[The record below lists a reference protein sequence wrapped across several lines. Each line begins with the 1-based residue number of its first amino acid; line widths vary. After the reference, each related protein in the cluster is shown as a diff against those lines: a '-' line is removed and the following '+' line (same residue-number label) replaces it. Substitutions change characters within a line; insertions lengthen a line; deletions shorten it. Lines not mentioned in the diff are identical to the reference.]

1 MKRRRIGKKLGS
13 LMLTLAMVLTMSVTA
28 LPVYAAGGAISL
40 TFNPEVEDLTDQ
52 TFEFSVYKVGAYG
65 HDETTGKSILVV
77 DPAVKSIAG
86 VDLKDEVFSD
96 VENAD
101 GMIDAANTIAQY
113 KDKLDSVKKAGP
125 VSIKVGDTA
134 TVATAAEAS
143 ENGIYLIVG
152 DEIKVGDNYWSPVPV
167 LVQVLNEDAS
177 FTFDKDHVNAKIK
190 RTPVA
195 YSHNVK
201 KVWNDNNDEKGL
213 RPESL
218 DVEILYG
225 DKVIDTVTLNDANN
239 WNFTWNTT
247 ESGDKTYSSEQRT
260 KKFNEAD
267 FPGEGP
273 YTYKL
278 TAEEAEGSHTWSAR
292 EVYTTDN
299 KLLYNY
305 YTQEAIGVVIN
316 EETVGSTK
324 SEDGVQEFIT
334 IGNTF
339 GTKKLIIDKTL
350 RNFATI
356 GEGMNASVV
365 FEVTGYGL
373 KDGEEVVMYHTK
385 TGLVFDKPGRD
396 SVEIDNIPV
405 NLTRIV
411 VEEVYSTNYKVEGDN
426 PVEATEEDGVY
437 TASFSNNHTPDDN
450 PPPYTGSIVNKYSKG
465 SDDKYTYKG
474 QRGLAQ

>member
-1 MKRRRIGKKLGS
+1 MKRRGIGKKLWG
-13 LMLTLAMVLTMSVTA
+13 LTLTLAMVLTMTVTA
-28 LPVYAAGGAISL
+28 LPVYAAGGSISV
-40 TFNPEVEDLTDQ
+40 TFNPEVAELTGQ
-52 TFEFSVYKVGAYG
+52 TFTFDVYKVGSYG
-65 HDETTGKSILVV
+65 RDETTGNSTLVV

-96 VENAD
+96 VENVN
-101 GMIDAANTIAQY
+101 GMINAANTIAQY
-113 KDKLDSVKKAGP
+113 KDKLTSLN
-125 VSIKVGDTA
+125 SFTIKVPGTGN
-134 TVATAAEAS
+134 AS
-143 ENGIYLIVG
+143 VTENGIYLIVG
-152 DEIKVGDNYWSPVPV
+152 DEIKVGDLYWRPVPV
-167 LVQVLNEDAS
+167 LTQVLNDDAQ
-177 FTFDKDHVNAKIK
+177 FAFDKDHVNAKIK
-190 RTPVA
+190 SKPVT

-201 KVWNDNNDEKGL
+201 KVWNDNDDEKGL
-213 RPESL
+213 RPESI
-218 DVEILYG
+218 DVEIIYG

-247 ESGDKTYSSEQRT
+247 EAGDKTYSSSQRT

-278 TAEEAEGSHTWSAR
+278 TAAEAEGSHTWAAR
-292 EVYTTDN
+292 EVFTTDN

-305 YTQEAIGVVIN
+305 YTQEEPGVVIN

-350 RNFATI
+350 KNFATI
-356 GEGMNASVV
+356 GTGMNASVV
-365 FEVTGYGL
+365 FEVTGYGQ

-385 TGLVFDKPGRD
+385 TGLVFDKPGSD
-396 SVEIDNIPV
+396 SVEVSNIPV
-405 NLTRIV
+405 NLTRLEV
-411 VEEVYSTNYKVEGDN
+411 KEVYSTNYEVEGDN
-426 PVEATEEDGVY
+426 PVDATEADGVY
-437 TASFSNNHTPDDN
+437 TASFSNNHTPNDN

-474 QRGLAQ
+474 QRGLTQ

>member
-40 TFNPEVEDLTDQ
+40 TFNPEVADLTGQ
-52 TFEFSVYKVGAYG
+52 TFEFNVYKVGAYS
-65 HDETTGKSILVV
+65 HDTTGKSILVV

-96 VENAD
+96 VENLD

-113 KDKLDSVKKAGP
+113 EDKLGTVKVGGP
-125 VSIKVGDTA
+125 VSITVGNTA
-134 TVATAAEAS
+134 TLATVS

-167 LVQVLNEDAS
+167 LVQVLNDNAT
-177 FTFDKDHVNAKIK
+177 FTFDKAHVNAKIK
-190 RTPVA
+190 STPVA
-195 YSHNVK
+195 HSHNVK
-201 KVWNDNNDEKGL
+201 KVWNDNNNEKGL

-292 EVYTTDN
+292 EIFTTDN

-305 YTQEAIGVVIN
+305 YIQEAIGVVIN
-316 EETVGSTK
+316 EETVGSIE
-324 SEDGVQEFIT
+324 SEDGAQEFIT

-350 RNFATI
+350 TNFATI

-365 FEVTGYGL
+365 FEVTGYGE
-373 KDGEEVVMYHTK
+373 KDGKEVEMYHTR
-385 TGLVFDKPGRD
+385 TGLVFDKPGTD
-396 SVEIDNIPV
+396 SVEVGNIPV
-405 NLTRIV
+405 NLTRLEV
-411 VEEVYSTNYKVEGDN
+411 KEVYSTNYKVDGAN
-426 PVEATEEDGVY
+426 PVNATEADGVY
-437 TASFSNNHTPDDN
+437 TASFKNTHTPNDN
-450 PPPYTGSIVNKYSKG
+450 PPPYTGSVVNKYSKG
-465 SDDKYTYKG
+465 SDGKYTYKG
-474 QRGLAQ
+474 QRGLTQ